1 MPDSWDDCI
10 VLFVVYLLDP
20 GQLPI
25 TQSQTIVASYTS
37 GIKAILREDGVEL
50 CEDSLALA
58 SLLKAAKRSGDSVQ
72 KQRLPIQRGLLRIF
86 LDKINDRFS
95 QVMNQS
101 YPAKL
106 NKAVIMAGYY
116 GLMYIGEL
124 VQAECQHAIQFSD
137 VHITT
142 D

>member
-25 TQSQTIVASYTS
+25 TQSQTIASYTS
-37 GIKAILREDGVEL
+37 GIKAILREGGVEL

-86 LDKINDRFS
+86 LDKINDRFT
-95 QVMNQS
+95 QEMNQP
-101 YPAKL
+101 YLAKL

-116 GLMYIGEL
+116 GLMCIGEL
-124 VQAECQHAIQFSD
+124 VQA
-137 VHITT
+137 
-142 D
+142 